1 MIIVT
6 VENICK
12 SYGEKTLFKDVSF
25 TISDEDK
32 IGLIGV
38 NGTGKSSLLKIVTGE
53 DSLMAVLLLFLRELP
68 LNI

>member
-53 DSLMAVLLLFLRELP
+53 DSLMVVPLLFLRELP

>member
-53 DSLMAVLLLFLRELP
+53 DSLMPVTSLFPKELLL
-68 LNI
+68 NI

>member
-38 NGTGKSSLLKIVTGE
+38 NGTGKSSLLKLLPVKIA
-53 DSLMAVLLLFLRELP
+53 LMVVSLLFLRELP

>member
-25 TISDEDK
+25 TISDEYK

-53 DSLMAVLLLFLRELP
+53 DSLMVVPLLFLRELP